1 MATDPNRNDRPTSDP
16 GDEPRGR
23 WGLATSWAI
32 GLGLF
37 TGAVAG
43 TIVPSE
49 TGAQE
54 VRQMAGFTLVFIPA
68 LYVVVT
74 SRWSYWRRTNSYI
87 RFAVYQLSFLP
98 AAYVLVRIAGSVF
111 GFTGALGQIVEVI
124 AALAA
129 FAVAVWV
136 TFYGGA
142 DRAWVELIDRTGI
155 EW

>member
-1 MATDPNRNDRPTSDP
+1 MNR
-16 GDEPRGR
+16 
-23 WGLATSWAI
+23 GLATSWAI

-37 TGAVAG
+37 TGALVG

-68 LYVVVT
+68 LYAVVT
-74 SRWSYWRRTNSYI
+74 SRWSYWRRTNPYI
-87 RFAVYQLSFLP
+87 RFAVYQLSLLP
-98 AAYVLVRIAGSVF
+98 AAYVLVRTASFVF
-111 GFTGALGQIVEVI
+111 GSTGTLGQMAEVV
-124 AALAA
+124 AALTA
-129 FAVAVWV
+129 FAVATWM

-142 DRAWVELIDRTGI
+142 DRAWAELIDRTDI